1 MKSCIITGL
10 MVLLLAVQTANAQV
24 NVVINLRSPVPAQFS
39 VWAQDRTILQLV
51 MTSQFRTTIQDVRMA
66 FVIRDVSTGV
76 VVAESMDGNP
86 NIPSFPI
93 FPFQPNVRYGPEL
106 VSASAVRFDE
116 KYKKNAIF
124 TNSLP
129 EGVYELCVRLFNNQG
144 VVISTGG
151 SVCQTFVIDIPD
163 PPTLILPENKYVL
176 SADSGTV
183 RFGNGVVG
191 KVPPRGTG
199 SLAAPLMFVWTPVTV
214 APGITIRYKFTLAP
228 IFQNQSPRDGI
239 DRNIPL
245 LQQEVTIPNLLYT
258 PNYPDFA
265 LYPTAVGFAWQVQA
279 LDSEGRPA
287 TRNEGLSEI
296 YQINRTPLKQAPA
309 GSGVAPG
316 TPATPVNPA
325 KIFATG
331 KHFFPMT
338 KIAGAIEW
346 GFRKPSSGTTPAAT
360 GGAAVKMAVGKS
372 FLLGTGVTELPVKQG
387 PSAAHYMISDLLFL
401 NGLDKTFPLRNKPL
415 ELVQIN
421 MSSHI
426 SAAAGGTIKKV
437 YSTTYKTVASTTTDN
452 EGKFSFNFV
461 NMDSSTTFN
470 KITYSVRVR
479 DFHFEDPPD
488 AFEVNP
494 NESKTDL
501 KLQATARAYSLSVN
515 VVEEDGGLPV
525 KGAQVVAYRQSTAWD
540 SPPEEGNI
548 EDKSAYP
555 YSTTSV
561 YAKAVQG
568 YAVQSYTGVSAGSA
582 GTTPGSGGTGGTGG
596 TGGAGST
603 ATAVSKTS
611 TASTVTAVSKTAIS
625 GTATSPYEQLNLF
638 GGSWDPL
645 YLCAGS
651 QSGKYLADRSFMNDP
666 SLAKDYYRLVV
677 TAPGHERFV
686 GGTLQSKVLATGKT
700 VLEFTVKLKK
710 AKPEIRGIVSRAD
723 NGNPVSGALV
733 EIVEGTPAGTS
744 SLSYAKLSGMVSKSA
759 LFGSPGSPSPP
770 PSGGQVTLSTAGL
783 TSGLSARA
791 KTQVVPLAAKPTI
804 GFASLVP
811 KAGGMAAILAPPN
824 PFAVLSAQDG
834 AYSISNIPPKPAY
847 MIKASKPGFKP
858 FPPTAVTLNE
868 MGLVQKYDIQLE
880 PISIEISGVVVDDE
894 GVPLK
899 NAGVKS
905 ATNPKIYY
913 SGPDGHFAGMFG
925 VGEDTLHVFKPGYY
939 DRVFGVTIKK
949 GGSKALAGASVDT
962 MVIPRIVLTLKA
974 AKLLVT
980 VLDSADHLPLKNAA
994 VIVGDSDQV
1003 GTTADD
1009 GTFFF
1014 RRAPATTKLTIG
1026 GPDDQDFVTTIQN
1039 ASLVVSETD
1048 TNKLTVALLRGG
1060 RFAGTVRRSSD
1071 NAGVSGARV
1080 RVEGLTGLETYTDN
1094 AGKYILRGVPADA
1107 ELTLKATKSGLLGS
1121 GKGGQRVSSGGNVT
1135 VDFTLTATSF
1145 AINTLLGFDIEV
1157 DTLIVTGP
1165 DTLLTGSFIH
1175 LPNNLLVKLKNAATR
1190 VPFTKTRIHSS
1201 GGLAVPDGNAVKTDM
1216 TQITIR
1222 VFDQVEAVLSDETGL
1237 TASWNSSAGAGEIK
1251 GSVGLSLAP
1260 ILDNVPGL
1268 SLVTSPPQMLRI
1280 PGGGGSTI
1288 PAITSSGAVPF
1299 ASDSL
1304 GLSAGSTLKISL
1316 WNTELTVDLAT
1327 SSLKADGLHYC
1338 GSLKMP
1344 SIAGF
1349 TFPDLLFKN
1358 LHIDKS
1364 GVKAM
1369 SVSASPPLAVSFP
1382 GGWKAQMDKID
1393 FSETGFSL
1401 GGNLE
1406 FKLPGMS
1413 SQNISFS
1420 DLKLST
1426 TDFFGG
1432 TFHIEKINLF
1442 NITEFTVPG
1451 KVLAF
1456 GKTEGTYFLQGSG
1469 KISVKYIDDLTI
1481 ENFLVRTDGK
1491 LMVKVPINLKFN
1503 FAFVK
1508 VTLKSAQFST
1518 LTTPVSLDITGDIN
1532 LNLPGLAVK
1541 VGGFHYKPGGVFS
1554 VDELGLGF
1562 TAGPVDLA
1570 VQVAFVNDGFAG
1582 KGKALIAGL
1591 PGLGVE
1597 FAYSAT
1603 LLRIEFSVGVVIPIA
1618 PPTALVITE
1627 IRGGVERNVNVWTVH
1642 IGGTLALSPGSQS
1655 AIKLD
1660 LDVYV
1665 SNGPVIK
1672 GNAAV
1677 FVLNKFQ
1684 LANASLEINIPG
1696 KYVLGSVWIELP
1708 EILPTVSAKG
1718 TLNFEFRNADYWFLD
1733 AGLEVRMHMLSMDLF
1748 KGNFGVAIGKNYNPS
1763 PAQNAIAGRVGSV
1776 PTINGI
1782 RVDAYISESIGS
1794 KDGFDFIIVSGAAW
1808 ASLSVRGALIMN
1820 FGSVYGVDMAAHFD
1834 VGAKA
1839 CLVKFCVG
1847 GGGTAD
1853 IGARAFYYVGKGWDL
1868 DFSGRVSVW
1877 LQGGDCDPSCNEVDF
1892 CWDLPPAGG
1901 KVCMSLGARA
1911 RYTSW
1916 DGIDLAI
1923 TQ

>member
-1 MKSCIITGL
+1 
-10 MVLLLAVQTANAQV
+10 
-24 NVVINLRSPVPAQFS
+24 
-39 VWAQDRTILQLV
+39 
-51 MTSQFRTTIQDVRMA
+51 
-66 FVIRDVSTGV
+66 
-76 VVAESMDGNP
+76 
-86 NIPSFPI
+86 
-93 FPFQPNVRYGPEL
+93 
-106 VSASAVRFDE
+106 
-116 KYKKNAIF
+116 
-124 TNSLP
+124 
-129 EGVYELCVRLFNNQG
+129 
-144 VVISTGG
+144 
-151 SVCQTFVIDIPD
+151 
-163 PPTLILPENKYVL
+163 
-176 SADSGTV
+176 
-183 RFGNGVVG
+183 
-191 KVPPRGTG
+191 
-199 SLAAPLMFVWTPVTV
+199 
-214 APGITIRYKFTLAP
+214 
-228 IFQNQSPRDGI
+228 
-239 DRNIPL
+239 
-245 LQQEVTIPNLLYT
+245 
-258 PNYPDFA
+258 
-265 LYPTAVGFAWQVQA
+265 
-279 LDSEGRPA
+279 
-287 TRNEGLSEI
+287 
-296 YQINRTPLKQAPA
+296 
-309 GSGVAPG
+309 
-316 TPATPVNPA
+316 
-325 KIFATG
+325 
-331 KHFFPMT
+331 
-338 KIAGAIEW
+338 
-346 GFRKPSSGTTPAAT
+346 
-360 GGAAVKMAVGKS
+360 
-372 FLLGTGVTELPVKQG
+372 
-387 PSAAHYMISDLLFL
+387 
-401 NGLDKTFPLRNKPL
+401 
-415 ELVQIN
+415 
-421 MSSHI
+421 
-426 SAAAGGTIKKV
+426 
-437 YSTTYKTVASTTTDN
+437 
-452 EGKFSFNFV
+452 
-461 NMDSSTTFN
+461 
-470 KITYSVRVR
+470 
-479 DFHFEDPPD
+479 
-488 AFEVNP
+488 VNP

-501 KLQATARAYSLSVN
+501 NLQATARAYALSVN
-515 VVEEDGGLPV
+515 VIEEDGGLPV
-525 KGAQVVAYRQSTAWD
+525 KGAQVVAYRQSTAWN

-555 YSTTSV
+555 YSTVSV

-568 YAVQSYTGVSAGSA
+568 YTVQSYTGVSS
-582 GTTPGSGGTGGTGG
+582 
-596 TGGAGST
+596 GGAGSNPGSSGSGGAGGTANT
-603 ATAVSKTS
+603 ATAVSN
-611 TASTVTAVSKTAIS
+611 TAAGGTAIAVSKTAA
-625 GTATSPYEQLNLF
+625 GNTATSPYTQLSLF

-645 YLCAGS
+645 YLCTESPG
-651 QSGKYLADRSFMNDP
+651 GKYVVDRSFMNDP

-677 TAPGHERFV
+677 TASGHERFV
-686 GGTLQSKVLATGKT
+686 GGTLQSKVLPTGKT

-733 EIVEGTPAGTS
+733 EIIEGSPAGTS
-744 SLSYAKLSGMVSKSA
+744 SLTYGRLSGMVSMSA
-759 LFGSPGSPSPP
+759 LFGSPGSTRAPS
-770 PSGGQVTLSTAGL
+770 SGGQGTPT
-783 TSGLSARA
+783 TSGLTTGFSAGSR
-791 KTQVVPLAAKPTI
+791 TQVVPLTAKPTI
-804 GFASLVP
+804 GFSSLVSHV
-811 KAGGMAAILAPPN
+811 GGIAAVLPPPN
-824 PFAVLSAQDG
+824 PFAVLSGQDG

-868 MGLVQKYDIQLE
+868 MGLIQKFDIQLE
-880 PISIEISGVVVDDE
+880 PISVEVSGLVVDDE

-905 ATNPKIYY
+905 VTGPKIYY
-913 SGPDGHFAGMFG
+913 TGPDGRFAGMFG
-925 VGEDTLHVFKPGYY
+925 VGDDTLHVFKPGYS

-949 GGSKALAGASVDT
+949 DGSKVVAGVNIET
-962 MVIPRIVLTLKA
+962 MVLPQIVLSLKA
-974 AKLLVT
+974 ARLLVT
-980 VLDSADHLPLKNAA
+980 VLDSTNHLPLKNVA

-1003 GTTADD
+1003 GTTNDD

-1014 RRAPATTKLTIG
+1014 RRAPATAKLTVR
-1026 GPDDQDFVTTIQN
+1026 GPDDQDYVTTVLN
-1039 ASLVVSETD
+1039 ASLVVSESD
-1048 TNKLTVALLRGG
+1048 TNRLAVALLRGG

-1071 NAGVSGARV
+1071 NEVVSGARV
-1080 RVEGLTGLETYTDN
+1080 RVEGLTGLEAYTDN
-1094 AGKYILRGVPADA
+1094 AGQYILRGVPAEA
-1107 ELTLKATKSGLLGS
+1107 ELTLKATKTGLLGS
-1121 GKGGQRVSSGGNVT
+1121 TKGGLKVASGGNVN
-1135 VDFTLTATSF
+1135 VDFTLTAISF

-1190 VPFTKTRIHSS
+1190 VPFTKARIHSS
-1201 GGLAVPDGNAVKTDM
+1201 GGTAVADGNAVKTDV
-1216 TQITIR
+1216 TQMTIR
-1222 VFDQVEAVLSDETGL
+1222 VFDQVEAVLSDESGL
-1237 TASWNSSAGAGEIK
+1237 TASWNNSAGGGEIK

-1260 ILDNVPGL
+1260 ILENIPGL
-1268 SLVTSPPQMLRI
+1268 SLVTSPAQMLKI
-1280 PGGGGSTI
+1280 PGGGGSGI

-1316 WNTELTVDLAT
+1316 WNTELTVDLGA
-1327 SSLKADGLHYC
+1327 SSLKADGLHYY

-1349 TFPDLLFKN
+1349 SFPDLLFKN

-1382 GGWKAQMDKID
+1382 GGWKAQMDRID

-1413 SQNISFS
+1413 AQNISFA

-1432 TFHIEKINLF
+1432 TFHIDKINLF

-1456 GKTEGTYFLQGSG
+1456 GKTEGVYFLQGSG
-1469 KISVKYIDDLTI
+1469 KISVKYIDNLTI

-1491 LMVKVPINLKFN
+1491 MMVKVPINLKFN

-1518 LTTPVSLDITGDIN
+1518 LTTPISLDLTGDIN

-1541 VGGFHYKPGGVFS
+1541 AGGFHYKPGGVFS
-1554 VDELGLGF
+1554 LDELGLGF

-1570 VQVAFVNDGFAG
+1570 VQVAFLNDGFAG

-1627 IRGGVERNVNVWTVH
+1627 VRGGVERNVNVWTVH

-1655 AIKLD
+1655 AVKLD
-1660 LDVYV
+1660 LDLYV

-1672 GNAAV
+1672 GKAGV

-1684 LANASLEINIPG
+1684 LAGAYLEINIPG
-1696 KYVLGSVWIELP
+1696 KYVLGSVWVELP

-1718 TLNFEFRNADYWFLD
+1718 TLNFEFRNAEYWFLD
-1733 AGLEVRMHMLSMDLF
+1733 AGLEVRMHVFSVDLF

-1763 PAQNAIAGRVGSV
+1763 PQQNAIAGRVGNV

-1782 RVDAYISESIGS
+1782 RVDAYIYQSIGS
-1794 KDGFDFIIVSGAAW
+1794 KEGFDLIIVSGAAW
-1808 ASLSVRGALIMN
+1808 ASFSVRGALIMN
-1820 FGSVYGVDMAAHFD
+1820 FGSVYGVEMAAHFD

-1839 CLVKFCVG
+1839 CLVKFCIG

-1853 IGARAFYYVGKGWDL
+1853 IGARAYYYVGKGWDL

-1916 DGIDLAI
+1916 DGLDLAI